1 LCRKCIPEDR
11 IENWSETT
19 ARRAWLVL
27 FCYILVMRSAL
38 RLVVDLYTVN
48 KMRNFADDSMQPNS
62 ISIPKIATNTD
73 TNALEWVK

>member
-1 LCRKCIPEDR
+1 
-11 IENWSETT
+11 
-19 ARRAWLVL
+19 
-27 FCYILVMRSAL
+27 MRSAL